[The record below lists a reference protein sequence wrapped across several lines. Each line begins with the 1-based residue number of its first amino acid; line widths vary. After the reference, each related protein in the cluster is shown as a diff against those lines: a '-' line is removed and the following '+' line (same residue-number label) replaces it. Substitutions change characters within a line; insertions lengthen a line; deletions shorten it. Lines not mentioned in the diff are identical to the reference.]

1 MKCNLQK
8 QDHTKGCYRLGVHYL
23 HQALWIALPQDNHRP
38 DDRTDTPDMPETTPE
53 LQLLHE
59 ANALI
64 FLLTWRTKALA
75 PINTV
80 NRIPTINETTKCR
93 LWVGFDQRLS
103 AARPYPTIREGRSQC
118 RSPPGPHASEMRGSR
133 LLTDAS
139 SSNFLMW
146 PRNSVPA
153 LAAKSIW
160 RI

>member
-1 MKCNLQK
+1 MRLMPSFFCSRGGQK
-8 QDHTKGCYRLGVHYL
+8 
-23 HQALWIALPQDNHRP
+23 
-38 DDRTDTPDMPETTPE
+38 
-53 LQLLHE
+53 
-59 ANALI
+59 
-64 FLLTWRTKALA
+64 LA

-146 PRNSVPA
+146 PRKSVPA
-153 LAAKSIW
+153 LAAKSICGVDE
-160 RI
+160 RELARDMLLAQSRALLCSPPNAELTPPDHRGVTDAAVLDHSCTAVQPSDARQ